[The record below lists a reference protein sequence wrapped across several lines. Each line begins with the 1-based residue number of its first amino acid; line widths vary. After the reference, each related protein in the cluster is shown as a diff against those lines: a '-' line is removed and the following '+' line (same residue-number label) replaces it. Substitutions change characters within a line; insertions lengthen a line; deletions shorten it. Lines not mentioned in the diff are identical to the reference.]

1 MKDTRYSVDSD
12 VSWQPPWPA
21 SNLHDSFSKHLL
33 HGNCEPTT
41 ERLAHVQFRYL
52 HLAAAFPDYL

>member
-1 MKDTRYSVDSD
+1 MYSD
-12 VSWQPPWPA
+12 VSWQHPWPV
-21 SNLHDSFSKHLL
+21 SNLHDSLSKHLL
-33 HGNCEPTT
+33 HGNSEPTT